1 MGYVIVDA
9 KSVAAGH
16 GPHPAASPFDRRI
29 SETLGITAFEVYQV
43 ELPAHAETVTHDHT
57 DDRNDDVYA
66 IISGS
71 GWVVVDDTPYPITP
85 GQFISVD
92 LEHRRHLRAGPM
104 DSHSSPSAP
113 NREPKRDPS
122 NLLTS
127 SREPEERHQRAFD
140 FNQLFRCQT
149 ADTRLN
155 IRPPYRG

>member
-1 MGYVIVDA
+1 MARMGYVIVDA

-16 GPHPAASPFDRRI
+16 GPHPAASPYDRRI

-92 LEHRRHLRAGPM
+92 LEHRRHLRAGP
-104 DSHSSPSAP
+104 DG
-113 NREPKRDPS
+113 
-122 NLLTS
+122 LTFIAICA
-127 SREPEERHQRAFD
+127 EQR
-140 FNQLFRCQT
+140 T
-149 ADTRLN
+149 
-155 IRPPYRG
+155 